1 MKWLTN
7 LLKLER
13 QKENEVKEGRTMR
26 VCVTGGAGFIG
37 SHLVDRLIALGHTV
51 LVIDNLSTGVREF
64 VNPAATF
71 VEVDVRD
78 AKIESIFAE
87 FKPKVVFHEA
97 AQTMVPASME
107 NPKMDCDVNLIGL
120 INMLEAARAHRVEH
134 FLMPS
139 SAAVYGNLDT
149 LPLTET
155 ITGQPTSFYGLTK
168 LTAEGY
174 LRIYEQAFGLKT
186 VCFRYSNVYGPR
198 QGDGG
203 EGGVISIFNR
213 LVNEDK
219 PITVFGDG
227 EQTRDFIYVNDVVE
241 ANIKAMNHP
250 DLTGIYNISTNTST
264 SVNELIDYFTSI
276 SGKQIVTNYEA
287 ERVGDIRHSRLCN
300 EKAKKD
306 FGFEATVGLE
316 CGLGDTFSYFKRK

>member
-1 MKWLTN
+1 
-7 LLKLER
+7 
-13 QKENEVKEGRTMR
+13 MR

-51 LVIDNLSTGVREF
+51 LVIDNLTTGVREF
-64 VNPAATF
+64 INPKATF
-71 VEVDVRD
+71 IETDVRD
-78 AKIESIFAE
+78 ANIESIFAD
-87 FKPKVVFHEA
+87 FKPQVVFHEA

-120 INMLEAARAHRVEH
+120 INMLEAARKHNVSH

-139 SAAVYGNLDT
+139 SAAVYGDLDT
-149 LPLTET
+149 LPLTEDMS
-155 ITGQPTSFYGLTK
+155 GKPTSFYGLTK

-203 EGGVISIFNR
+203 EGGVISIFTR
-213 LVNEDK
+213 LINEGQGLT
-219 PITVFGDG
+219 IFGDG
-227 EQTRDFIYVNDVVE
+227 EQTRDFIYVDDVVE

-250 DLTGIYNISTNTST
+250 ELTGVYNISTNTST
-264 SVNELIDYFTSI
+264 SVNKLMSYFKSI
-276 SGKQIVTNYEA
+276 SNKDLPVYYEA
-287 ERVGDIRHSRLCN
+287 ERTGDIRHSRLCN
-300 EKAKKD
+300 QKAKVD
-306 FGFEATVGLE
+306 FDFLATVDLERGLR
-316 CGLGDTFSYFKRK
+316 DTISYFKGK

>member
-1 MKWLTN
+1 
-7 LLKLER
+7 
-13 QKENEVKEGRTMR
+13 MR

-51 LVIDNLSTGVREF
+51 LVIDNLSTGVQEF
-64 VNPAATF
+64 VNSEAIF
-71 VEVDVRD
+71 VEMDVRD
-78 AKIESIFAE
+78 SNIDFIFAD
-87 FKPKVVFHEA
+87 FKPRVVFHEA
-97 AQTMVPASME
+97 AQTMVPASMV
-107 NPKMDCDVNLIGL
+107 NPKMDCDVNLLGL
-120 INMLEAARAHRVEH
+120 VNILEASRKHKVEH

-139 SAAVYGNLDT
+139 SAAVYGDLDT
-149 LPLTET
+149 LPLTEDM
-155 ITGQPTSFYGLTK
+155 IGKPTSFYGLTK
-168 LTAEGY
+168 LTGEGY

-203 EGGVISIFNR
+203 EGGVISIFTR
-213 LVNEDK
+213 LINEGQGLT
-219 PITVFGDG
+219 IFGDG
-227 EQTRDFIYVNDVVE
+227 EQTRDFIYVDDVVE

-264 SVNELIDYFTSI
+264 SVNELVGYFKSI
-276 SGKQIVTNYEA
+276 SGKDIVTNYEA

-306 FGFEATVGLE
+306 FGFEATVSLE
-316 CGLGDTFSYFKRK
+316 RGLGDTLSYFKGK

>member
-1 MKWLTN
+1 
-7 LLKLER
+7 
-13 QKENEVKEGRTMR
+13 MR

-51 LVIDNLSTGVREF
+51 LVIDNLTTGVREF
-64 VNPAATF
+64 VNPKAAF
-71 VEVDVRD
+71 IEMDVRD
-78 AKIESIFAE
+78 PNIESIFAD
-87 FKPKVVFHEA
+87 FKPQVIFHEA

-120 INMLEAARAHRVEH
+120 INMLESARKHNVSH

-139 SAAVYGNLDT
+139 SAAVYGDLDI
-149 LPLTET
+149 LPLTEDLS
-155 ITGQPTSFYGLTK
+155 GKPTSFYGLTK
-168 LTAEGY
+168 LTTEGY

-219 PITVFGDG
+219 PLTIFGDG
-227 EQTRDFIYVNDVVE
+227 EQTRDFIYVADVVE
-241 ANIKAMNHP
+241 ANIKAMNHS

-264 SVNELIDYFTSI
+264 SVNELVRYFKSI
-276 SGKQIVTNYEA
+276 TGKEIVTNYEA
-287 ERVGDIRHSRLCN
+287 ERIGDIRHSRLCN
-300 EKAKKD
+300 EKAKRD
-306 FGFEATVGLE
+306 FGFTAIMGLE
-316 CGLGDTFSYFKRK
+316 DGLSETISYFKGK

>member
-1 MKWLTN
+1 
-7 LLKLER
+7 
-13 QKENEVKEGRTMR
+13 MR

-51 LVIDNLSTGVREF
+51 FVIDNLTTGVREF
-64 VNPAATF
+64 INPKATF
-71 VEVDVRD
+71 IETDVRD
-78 AKIESIFAE
+78 ANIESIFAD
-87 FKPKVVFHEA
+87 FKPQVVFHEA

-120 INMLEAARAHRVEH
+120 INMLEAARKHNVSH

-139 SAAVYGNLDT
+139 SAAVYGDLDT
-149 LPLTET
+149 LPLTEDMS
-155 ITGQPTSFYGLTK
+155 GKPTSFYGLTK

-203 EGGVISIFNR
+203 EGGVISIFTR
-213 LVNEDK
+213 LINEGQGLT
-219 PITVFGDG
+219 IFGDG
-227 EQTRDFIYVNDVVE
+227 EQTRDFIYVDDVVE

-250 DLTGIYNISTNTST
+250 ELTGVYNISTNTST
-264 SVNELIDYFTSI
+264 SVNKLVSYFKSI
-276 SGKQIVTNYEA
+276 SNKDLPVYYEA
-287 ERVGDIRHSRLCN
+287 ERTGDIRHSRLCN
-300 EKAKKD
+300 QKAKVD
-306 FGFEATVGLE
+306 FDFLATVDLERGLR
-316 CGLGDTFSYFKRK
+316 DTISYFKGK